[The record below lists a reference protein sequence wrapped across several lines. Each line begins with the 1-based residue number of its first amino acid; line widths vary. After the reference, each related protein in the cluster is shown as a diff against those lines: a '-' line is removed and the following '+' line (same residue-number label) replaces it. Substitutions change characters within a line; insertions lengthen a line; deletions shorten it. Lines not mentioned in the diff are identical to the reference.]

1 MTIVT
6 LSSIPPRFDK
16 LEPTLRCLLNQSAKI
31 ERIILYIPERYR
43 RFGDWDGT
51 LPQVPEGVEIRRVPE
66 DIGPATK
73 ILYAAQEFRGQDV
86 DLLLCDDDRRYKPGW
101 AQAFLEARAQRPDEV
116 IAIAGFEAS
125 RYGQSQ
131 MKDRPLP
138 RATPTSRAR
147 DLRFQARM
155 VWEFL
160 FPPVQRKYLREPTR
174 VLFKAPGYVDCFEG
188 FGGALV
194 KPDFFDDSAFEIPE
208 VIWAV
213 DDVWLSGC
221 LARKGVRI
229 WALAD
234 QHDTQHTPA
243 GVYDA
248 LHKATIEGADRDDA
262 NMACIKHFQE
272 AHGVWL

>member
-1 MTIVT
+1 MLIVT

-16 LEPTLRCLLNQSAKI
+16 LGPTLTCLQRQTAQI
-31 ERIILYIPERYR
+31 DRILLYIPERYR
-43 RFGDWDGT
+43 RFPDWDGR
-51 LPQVPEGVEIRRVPE
+51 LPEVPDGVEIRRVPD

-73 ILYAAQEFRGQDV
+73 ILFAAREFRGQDV
-86 DLLLCDDDRRYKPGW
+86 DLLLCDDDRRYKPHW
-101 AQAFLEARAQRPDEV
+101 AQAFLEARADHPEDA

-131 MKDRPLP
+131 MQKRPEP
-138 RATPTSRAR
+138 RAKPRSRGW

-160 FPPVQRKYLREPTR
+160 FPPVERKYLREPTR
-174 VLFKAPGYVDCFEG
+174 VLFKEPGYVDCFEG

-194 KPDFFDDSAFEIPE
+194 KPDFFDESAFEIPE

-221 LARKGVRI
+221 LARKGVKI

-262 NMACIKHFQE
+262 NKACIAYFRQT
-272 AHGVWL
+272 HGVWP